1 MNPASRE
8 PLWEWL
14 QNTPVAETIQ
24 DSHVLLPAIEILHLL
39 GLALLVG
46 TVLAVDLNLLGIG
59 MRRQPA
65 SLIAEELRPWT
76 WAGLILLLIT
86 GPLLFVSDAEKISM
100 NSVFPIK
107 MAILV
112 VATVFH
118 FTIYRKAAMG
128 AYGAHPVMAK
138 LAGGVSLLLWV
149 GTGFA
154 AKAMD
159 FFA

>member
-1 MNPASRE
+1 MKPASSG

-24 DSHVLLPAIEILHLL
+24 NSHVLLPAIEILHLL
-39 GLALLVG
+39 GLMLLVG
-46 TVLAVDLNLLGIG
+46 TVWAVDVNLLGIG
-59 MRRQPA
+59 MRRQQG
-65 SLIAEELRPWT
+65 SRIAQELLPWT
-76 WAGLILLLIT
+76 WAGLIMLLIT
-86 GPLLFVSDAEKISM
+86 GPLLFMSDAEKISM
-100 NSVFPIK
+100 NSVFPVK
-107 MAILV
+107 MALLV

-118 FTIYRKAAMG
+118 FTIYRKAATG
-128 AYGAHPVMAK
+128 AYPSHSIKAK